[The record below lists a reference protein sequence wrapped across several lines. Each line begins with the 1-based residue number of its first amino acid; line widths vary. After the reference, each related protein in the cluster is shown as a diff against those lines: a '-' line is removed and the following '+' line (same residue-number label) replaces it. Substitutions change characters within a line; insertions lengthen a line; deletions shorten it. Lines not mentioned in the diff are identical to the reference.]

1 MDPHAAN
8 WQQCLE
14 VAARSD
20 IGLRRANNQDSFAV
34 VLAGSQEQWEQRG
47 HLFVVADG
55 MGAHAAGELAS
66 KLATDSVPL
75 TYHKLLDRL
84 PHEAL
89 RQSVCDANAQIHSRG
104 MASDDFRG
112 MGTTISALALLPDKA
127 FVAHVGDSRVYRLR
141 AGRIEQLTFDHS
153 LVWEL
158 RAAGQIPSGDAP
170 SYIPKNIITR
180 SLGPNPD
187 VQVDLEGPLA
197 LEPGDTFLLC
207 SDGLSGQVGDA
218 EIGKILSVLP
228 PDQAVR
234 TLIDLANL
242 RGGPDNIT
250 VIVVRVKERPE
261 TRPIAPLAPGARH
274 GPSKAEGT
282 AWALAAAFVLLAL
295 GGAVTRHPIAALG
308 GLAGAVVSAA
318 VALVVRHGPTAG
330 NEPEPRLLGKGP
342 YGRWDCTPDLA
353 LVTELSRVCQQLRD
367 AACAADWKIH
377 WSAFSKYDSRAATAT
392 REGRYGDAARDY
404 CRAISFLMDEL
415 RHQPRSSSDADGSS
429 VAL

>member
-75 TYHKLLDRL
+75 TYHKLLDRP

-89 RQSVCDANAQIHSRG
+89 CQAVCDANAQIHSRG

-112 MGTTISALALLPDKA
+112 MGTTISALVLLPDKA

-141 AGRIEQLTFDHS
+141 ARQIEQLTFDHS

-158 RAAGQIPSGDAP
+158 RAAGQIAPGDAP
-170 SYIPKNIITR
+170 NYIPKNIITR
-180 SLGPNPD
+180 SLGPNPE

-197 LEPGDTFLLC
+197 LEPGDIFLLC
-207 SDGLSGQVGDA
+207 SDGLSGQVSDP
-218 EIGKILSVLP
+218 ELGKILSVLP
-228 PDQAVR
+228 PEEAVR

-250 VIVVRVKERPE
+250 VIVVRVKERPD
-261 TRPIAPLAPGARH
+261 TGAITPVAPRVRH
-274 GPSKAEGT
+274 TPSMAE
-282 AWALAAAFVLLAL
+282 WAVWGVAAAFALIAL
-295 GGAVTRHPIAALG
+295 GGAVARYPIVALCS
-308 GLAGAVVSAA
+308 LAGAVVSAV
-318 VALVVRHGPTAG
+318 VALVMRRGPMAG
-330 NEPEPRLLGKGP
+330 GEPELRPLGKGP

-353 LVTELSRVCQQLRD
+353 LVTELARVCQQLRE
-367 AACAADWKIH
+367 AASGADWKIH
-377 WSAFSKYDSRAATAT
+377 WTAFSKYDSRAAAAA
-392 REGRYGDAARDY
+392 REGRYGEAAGDY
-404 CRAISFLMDEL
+404 CRAITFLMDQL
-415 RHQPRSSSDADGSS
+415 RHQPRPSGTDGTSI
-429 VAL
+429 VL